1 MLDWV
6 YEHFGTSVTVALD
19 LFILLVIIVIT
30 NNVIVELK
38 SDADTCKSRFI
49 FLALAT
55 YLVCGTAYFIEKQAM
70 RDYAARTFGEEYV
83 INSSD
88 SDISDRI
95 DKQMVERGRWNNY
108 TERDR
113 IRDILDWANSTN
125 LNVTTVENDHHKNG
139 ASLEL
144 NHDVKF
150 GSRRS
155 GSGSDNE

>member
-1 MLDWV
+1 MLDWF
-6 YEHFGTSVTVALD
+6 YEHLGTSVTVALD

-70 RDYAARTFGEEYV
+70 RDYAARTFGEEDV

-95 DKQMVERGRWNNY
+95 DKQMVERGRWNKY
-108 TERDR
+108 TESDR
-113 IRDILDWANSTN
+113 IRDVLDWANSTN
-125 LNVTTVENDHHKNG
+125 LNITTVENDYHKNG
-139 ASLEL
+139 AILGI
-144 NHDVKF
+144 NRDVEF
-150 GSRRS
+150 GSRRN
-155 GSGSDNE
+155 GSDNK

>member
-1 MLDWV
+1 MLDWF

-113 IRDILDWANSTN
+113 IRDVLDWANSTN
-125 LNVTTVENDHHKNG
+125 LNITTVENDHHKNG

-150 GSRRS
+150 GSGR
-155 GSGSDNE
+155 SGSDNE

>member
-1 MLDWV
+1 MLDWF

-95 DKQMVERGRWNNY
+95 DKQMVERGRWNTY
-108 TERDR
+108 TEHDR
-113 IRDILDWANSTN
+113 IRDVLDWAESTN
-125 LNVTTVENDHHKNG
+125 LNVTTVENDYHKTG
-139 ASLEL
+139 TVLEI
-144 NHDVKF
+144 NRDVEF
-150 GSRRS
+150 ETRRK
-155 GSGSDNE
+155 GREN

>member
-1 MLDWV
+1 MLDWF
-6 YEHFGTSVTVALD
+6 YEHFGTSVTTALH
-19 LFILLVIIVIT
+19 LFILLVIIVMT
-30 NNVIVELK
+30 KNMIVELK
-38 SDADTCKSRFI
+38 SDDDTYKSRFI

-55 YLVCGTAYFIEKQAM
+55 YLVCGCVYYIEKQAM
-70 RDYAARTFGEEYV
+70 RDYAVRTFGEEYV

-95 DKQMVERGRWNNY
+95 DKQMVERSRWNKY

-125 LNVTTVENDHHKNG
+125 LNITTVENDQHKNG

-144 NHDVKF
+144 NYDVEF
-150 GSRRS
+150 GSRRN
-155 GSGSDNE
+155 GSDNK